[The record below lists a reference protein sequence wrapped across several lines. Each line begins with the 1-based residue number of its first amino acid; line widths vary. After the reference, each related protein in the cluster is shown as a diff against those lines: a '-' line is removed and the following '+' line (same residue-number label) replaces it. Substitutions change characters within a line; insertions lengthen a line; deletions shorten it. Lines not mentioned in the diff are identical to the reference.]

1 MMGRCLRE
9 ELELKKTHVFKKSWI
24 KRFVFAAVLII
35 MLPLK
40 PDDYQAITED
50 DVKRAERELEAAKQQ
65 AQQLDNKLNELNG
78 SISDTESYINQ
89 VDGWISDVT
98 LQIYNLNQ
106 EINAKQAEIDAK
118 QTQINDTLANI
129 DAVKTS
135 IAQTEINLSDAQTTE
150 ANQYSSM
157 KLRIQYMYENGD
169 ESFLDILFSS
179 DSMIDFLNNA
189 EYISEISKY
198 DREKLIEYGENKDRI
213 TNLLANLET
222 QKSELE
228 TQEAKYETE
237 LGELEEQKSVLD
249 SKKSEQEV
257 LQASYTDLY
266 NAKNNELS
274 NLESQQSDT
283 EYKKQLALKEVEEQE
298 QLVEQ
303 ARKEYAAWL
312 AELARLNKDADAA
325 VAAKL
330 AEINVTGFTWPVPG
344 FNRITSQ
351 FGMRMHP
358 ILGYEKLHDGTD
370 ISGAGIN
377 GTPILAAYSG
387 TVVLAQS
394 YWGYGNCVKIDH
406 GGGVVTLYAH
416 ASAILVSVGQ
426 QVNAGDTIALVGS
439 TGNSTGPHLHFS
451 LIIKGEFVNPLD
463 YVVVPR

>member
-1 MMGRCLRE
+1 M
-9 ELELKKTHVFKKSWI
+9 KKTHVFNKSWI

-35 MLPLK
+35 MLPIK

-298 QLVEQ
+298 QRVEQ

-439 TGNSTGPHLHFS
+439 TGNSTAPHLHFS

>member
-1 MMGRCLRE
+1 M
-9 ELELKKTHVFKKSWI
+9 KKTDVFKKSWI
-24 KRFVFAAVLII
+24 KRFVFAALLII

-198 DREKLIEYGENKDRI
+198 DREKLIEYGETKDRI

-228 TQEAKYETE
+228 TREAQYETE
-237 LGELEEQKSVLD
+237 LVELEEQKSVLD

-257 LQASYTDLY
+257 LQTSYTDLY

-312 AELARLNKDADAA
+312 AEQARLNKDADAA

>member
-1 MMGRCLRE
+1 M
-9 ELELKKTHVFKKSWI
+9 KKTHVFKKSWI

-35 MLPLK
+35 MLPIK

-65 AQQLDNKLNELNG
+65 AKQLDNKLNELNG

>member
-1 MMGRCLRE
+1 M
-9 ELELKKTHVFKKSWI
+9 KKTHVFKKSWI

-65 AQQLDNKLNELNG
+65 AKQLDNKLNELNG

-98 LQIYNLNQ
+98 LQIYNLKQ

-312 AELARLNKDADAA
+312 AEQARLNKDADAA

>member
-1 MMGRCLRE
+1 M
-9 ELELKKTHVFKKSWI
+9 KKAHVFKKSWI
-24 KRFVFAAVLII
+24 KRFVFAALLII

-50 DVKRAERELEAAKQQ
+50 DVKQAERELEAAKQQ

-298 QLVEQ
+298 QRVEQ

-439 TGNSTGPHLHFS
+439 TGNSTAPHLHFS

>member
-1 MMGRCLRE
+1 M
-9 ELELKKTHVFKKSWI
+9 KKAHVFKKSWI

-228 TQEAKYETE
+228 TQEARYETE

>member
-1 MMGRCLRE
+1 M
-9 ELELKKTHVFKKSWI
+9 KKTHVFRKSWI

-274 NLESQQSDT
+274 NLESQ
-283 EYKKQLALKEVEEQE
+283 YKKQLALKEVEEQE
-298 QLVEQ
+298 QRVEQ

-439 TGNSTGPHLHFS
+439 TGNSTAPHLHFS

>member
-1 MMGRCLRE
+1 
-9 ELELKKTHVFKKSWI
+9 LKKTHVFKKSWI

-65 AQQLDNKLNELNG
+65 AKQLDNKLNELNG

>member
-1 MMGRCLRE
+1 M
-9 ELELKKTHVFKKSWI
+9 KKTHVFKKSWI

>member
-1 MMGRCLRE
+1 MFLRNHG
-9 ELELKKTHVFKKSWI
+9 LSGS
-24 KRFVFAAVLII
+24 FVQPALHH
-35 MLPLK
+35 LPLK

-298 QLVEQ
+298 QRVEQ

-439 TGNSTGPHLHFS
+439 TGNSTAPHLHFS

>member
-1 MMGRCLRE
+1 M
-9 ELELKKTHVFKKSWI
+9 KKTHVFKKSWI

-65 AQQLDNKLNELNG
+65 AKQLDNKLNELNG

-312 AELARLNKDADAA
+312 AEQARLNKDADAA

>member
-1 MMGRCLRE
+1 M
-9 ELELKKTHVFKKSWI
+9 KKTHVFKKSWI

-118 QTQINDTLANI
+118 QMQINDTLANI

-198 DREKLIEYGENKDRI
+198 DREKLIEYGETKDRI

>member
-1 MMGRCLRE
+1 M
-9 ELELKKTHVFKKSWI
+9 KKAHVFKKSWI

-249 SKKSEQEV
+249 SKKSEQKV

>member
-1 MMGRCLRE
+1 M
-9 ELELKKTHVFKKSWI
+9 KKAHVFKKSWI

-135 IAQTEINLSDAQTTE
+135 IAQMEINLSDAQTTE

>member
-1 MMGRCLRE
+1 
-9 ELELKKTHVFKKSWI
+9 LKKTHVFKKSWI

-35 MLPLK
+35 MLPIK

-65 AQQLDNKLNELNG
+65 AKQLDNKLNELNG

-228 TQEAKYETE
+228 TQEARYETE

>member
-1 MMGRCLRE
+1 M
-9 ELELKKTHVFKKSWI
+9 KKTHVFKKSWI

-35 MLPLK
+35 MLPIK

-298 QLVEQ
+298 QRVEQ

>member
-1 MMGRCLRE
+1 M
-9 ELELKKTHVFKKSWI
+9 KKTHVFKKSWI

-50 DVKRAERELEAAKQQ
+50 DVKRAERQLEAAKQQ

>member
-1 MMGRCLRE
+1 M
-9 ELELKKTHVFKKSWI
+9 KKTHVFKKSWI

-50 DVKRAERELEAAKQQ
+50 DVKRAERELEDAKQQ

-283 EYKKQLALKEVEEQE
+283 EYKKQLALKEVGEQE
-298 QLVEQ
+298 QRVEQ

-439 TGNSTGPHLHFS
+439 TGNSTAPHLHFS

>member
-1 MMGRCLRE
+1 M
-9 ELELKKTHVFKKSWI
+9 KKTHVFKKSWI

-298 QLVEQ
+298 QRVEQ

-377 GTPILAAYSG
+377 GTPIVAAYSG
-387 TVVLAQS
+387 TVILAQS

-426 QVNAGDTIALVGS
+426 QVKAGDTIALVGS

>member
-1 MMGRCLRE
+1 M
-9 ELELKKTHVFKKSWI
+9 KKTHVFKKSWI

-129 DAVKTS
+129 AAVKTS

-330 AEINVTGFTWPVPG
+330 AEINVTGFTWLVPG

>member
-1 MMGRCLRE
+1 M
-9 ELELKKTHVFKKSWI
+9 KKTHVFKKSWI

-35 MLPLK
+35 MLPIK

-65 AQQLDNKLNELNG
+65 AKQLDSKLNELNG

-228 TQEAKYETE
+228 TQEARYETE